1 VPGYG
6 LVSDNSNGDNTLLA
20 YPATE

>member
-6 LVSDNSNGDNTLLA
+6 LVSDNSNGDDTLLA
-20 YPATE
+20 YPATG